1 MFKRVNTIWI
11 FFLIFLFNNVAI
23 AENKISF
30 IDVEY
35 IFSNSSAGKLINKQI
50 QKESKSIKSDL
61 DSSMKKFN
69 DENKDL
75 INKKNIL
82 AKDEYEKRNINLQNK
97 IKEFNKKIN
106 IKNNDLLK
114 YRNKA
119 KIVFLK
125 ELKSILLEYANDNSI
140 ELILNKDN
148 VLIGQK
154 NLDVTKNILE
164 LLDKKIKKFNLK

>member
-11 FFLIFLFNNVAI
+11 LLLIFLFNNVAI

-35 IFSNSSAGKLINKQI
+35 IFSNSSAGKIINKQI

-61 DSSMKKFN
+61 DSNKKKFN
-69 DENKDL
+69 DENKNL
-75 INKKNIL
+75 INQKNIL
-82 AKDEYEKRNINLQNK
+82 AKDEYEKKNISLQNK
-97 IKEFNKKIN
+97 IKVFNKKIN

-114 YRNKA
+114 YKNKA
-119 KIVFLK
+119 KNEFSK
-125 ELKSILLEYANDNSI
+125 ELQLILSEYADENSI
-140 ELILNKDN
+140 EIILNKSN
-148 VLIGQK
+148 ILIGQK
-154 NLDVTKNILE
+154 NLDITKNILG